1 MLKKA
6 LKVQRNLYGFSGC
19 DQHFGLAKDVRPASL
34 RSIHMAASH
43 LDFKHNCGY
52 TLSASTRITI
62 PPLINKQGVP
72 VSVGRHFLLE
82 EALSPFS
89 QRVVVNILL
98 HLSAQATHLFLL
110 SVSLFVKW
118 WLERKQGEEQAG
130 SLIRQLGLHGAL
142 ERPG

>member
-1 MLKKA
+1 M
-6 LKVQRNLYGFSGC
+6 VRFSGC

-82 EALSPFS
+82 EIQFPVDFALSPFS

-118 WLERKQGEEQAG
+118 SLERKQCEEQAG

>member
-1 MLKKA
+1 M
-6 LKVQRNLYGFSGC
+6 VRFSGC

-82 EALSPFS
+82 EIQFPVDFALSPFS

-98 HLSAQATHLFLL
+98 HLSAQATHLLLL

-118 WLERKQGEEQAG
+118 SLERKLQGEEQAG

>member
-1 MLKKA
+1 
-6 LKVQRNLYGFSGC
+6 
-19 DQHFGLAKDVRPASL
+19 
-34 RSIHMAASH
+34 MAASH

-62 PPLINKQGVP
+62 PPLIHKQGVP

-82 EALSPFS
+82 EIQFPVDFALSPFS
-89 QRVVVNILL
+89 QRVVVNIW
-98 HLSAQATHLFLL
+98 SAQATHLLLL
-110 SVSLFVKW
+110 SVSLFVK
-118 WLERKQGEEQAG
+118 LERKQCEEQAG

>member
-1 MLKKA
+1 
-6 LKVQRNLYGFSGC
+6 
-19 DQHFGLAKDVRPASL
+19 
-34 RSIHMAASH
+34 MAASH

-82 EALSPFS
+82 EIQFPVDFALSPFS

-98 HLSAQATHLFLL
+98 HLSAQANHLLLL

-118 WLERKQGEEQAG
+118 SLERKQGEEQAG